1 LSTICCL
8 QNTEFKNLWIFFAIE
23 LFYQL
28 VRFWE
33 PHAIFVLIYQLIIAS
48 FKQNIGKEIK
58 RRQSADPP
66 TAPSLLANSDMVRVP
81 TQIAG
86 TTDAEDNCTTPTSAL
101 SEPRNEEAGSTIIS
115 NQQANTG
122 SQNSSGQNVL
132 QSQQPIPDQTVP
144 PDANAGD
151 PRL

>member
-1 LSTICCL
+1 M
-8 QNTEFKNLWIFFAIE
+8 
-23 LFYQL
+23 
-28 VRFWE
+28 
-33 PHAIFVLIYQLIIAS
+33 
-48 FKQNIGKEIK
+48 G
-58 RRQSADPP
+58 
-66 TAPSLLANSDMVRVP
+66 RVP

-86 TTDAEDNCTTPTSAL
+86 TTDAEDNCTTPTSEL

-115 NQQANTG
+115 NQEANTG

-151 PRL
+151 SRL